1 MVSVSGGLFG
11 CGAQFVLGQEIVYD
25 FATRPPERAMFRFVS
40 RDVPGISGSPTTWFD
55 PDFLKQWAI
64 KGSLSVYA
72 GFIWGFPDYQG
83 IEKAYGG
90 AATSG
95 SVGLTLD
102 IPAPQAPY
110 VTMGLEVGIGKF
122 KSDTNQVQGY
132 VGYVSG
138 GVQVGVPSAGFGMAT
153 SVIKTNYTMYP
164 ATWIDYGSEEQA
176 DLKKLGNHIGSG
188 DGTPL
193 LNAIVGFLG
202 GPIVSEYVRNP
213 AAEIGLHV
221 VRQHYA
227 LGGQ

>member
-1 MVSVSGGLFG
+1 MVSVSGGLSA
-11 CGAQFVLGQEIVYD
+11 CGAQFVLGQEVVYD
-25 FATRPPERAMFRFVS
+25 LATKPPQRALFSFVS
-40 RDVPGISGSPTTWFD
+40 RDVPGVSVSPAAWFD
-55 PDFLKQWAI
+55 SDFLNQWAI

-72 GFIWGFPDYQG
+72 GFIWGFPEHGNIKKDY
-83 IEKAYGG
+83 EG

-153 SVIKTNYTMYP
+153 SVVKTNYTMYNLP
-164 ATWIDYGSEEQA
+164 PTEYGSEAQA
-176 DLKKLGNHIGSG
+176 DLQ
-188 DGTPL
+188 TM
-193 LNAIVGFLG
+193 
-202 GPIVSEYVRNP
+202 
-213 AAEIGLHV
+213 
-221 VRQHYA
+221 
-227 LGGQ
+227 GGQRQL